1 MSGYYIGVELAPGGS
16 VTNKPLPSSL
26 FKKKAVE
33 KISLSDSK
41 KPKNMQRSVTIIDLC
56 FSYSVMTIR
65 HF

>member
-1 MSGYYIGVELAPGGS
+1 MSGYYIGAELAPGGP
-16 VTNKPLPSSL
+16 VTDKPLPSSL